1 MIPRPRNTLVLC
13 QLMHQAERKVGGIAV
28 PTTNDCYCEA
38 EIVAVGPGVDRV
50 GGARSDTYDL
60 KPGQIVFAKHRRL
73 VSQQMKIYQECGIPI
88 TVDGRRYFLMEEGDI
103 GAILFET
110 RAEYEQYVAEQNY
123 KNAAAGKP
131 ILLN

>member
-38 EIVAVGPGVDRV
+38 EVIQVGAGIDRV

-60 KPGQIVFAKHRRL
+60 KIGQIVFVKHRRL
-73 VSQQMKIYQECGIPI
+73 VSQQMKIYQESGIPI
-88 TVDGRRYFLMEEGDI
+88 TVDGQRYFLMEESDI
-103 GAILFET
+103 GAILFDT
-110 RAEYEQYVAEQNY
+110 RAEYEAYVTEQNL
-123 KNAAAGKP
+123 KDAAAGKP
-131 ILLN
+131 LLLN